1 MEHTPFELPRVR
13 TLLLNATP
21 RLLEGIVLPVAV
33 FLGALRLLGV
43 TGAVV
48 AGLGVAYLAIGWRL
62 ATRRPV
68 PGILAL
74 GALTLTARSVLMVL
88 TGSTVVYFLQPT
100 LSTALVA
107 VALAISV
114 PARRPLAERLARD
127 FCPLPPDVLAHLA
140 LRRFFER
147 ITLLWSAV
155 QVLNA
160 SVTIWLLLTES
171 VGTFVVTKTI
181 VSLALTA
188 GAIAVSIVSFQ
199 RCMQDHPT
207 GDRPSRPEAQATSG

>member
-1 MEHTPFELPRVR
+1 MR
-13 TLLLNATP
+13 TLLRTAAP
-21 RLLEGIVLPVAV
+21 RIFEGVILPLAV
-33 FLGALRLLGV
+33 FLGALKVLGV
-43 TGAVV
+43 TGAVI
-48 AGLGVAYLAIGWRL
+48 AGLGVAYAAVGLRL
-62 ATRRPV
+62 ATRRKV

-74 GALTLTARSVLMVL
+74 GALTLTARSVLMLL

-107 VALAISV
+107 CALALSV

-160 SVTIWLLLTES
+160 AVTVWLLLTES
-171 VGTFVVTKTI
+171 VGTFVLAKTVI
-181 VSLALTA
+181 SLTLTA

-199 RCMQDHPT
+199 RCMRDHLPVH
-207 GDRPSRPEAQATSG
+207 SGVRAHQG

>member
-1 MEHTPFELPRVR
+1 MDTTPFELPRVR
-13 TLLLNATP
+13 TLLWNAAP
-21 RLLEGIVLPVAV
+21 RIFEGVVLPLAV
-33 FLGALRLLGV
+33 FLAALRLLGV
-43 TGAVV
+43 AGAVI
-48 AGLGVAYLAIGWRL
+48 AGLGVAYLAVGWRL
-62 ATRRPV
+62 ATRRKV

-74 GALTLTARSVLMVL
+74 GALTLTARSVLMLL

-100 LSTALVA
+100 LSTALVGL
-107 VALAISV
+107 ALAISV

-160 SVTIWLLLTES
+160 VVTIWLLLTES
-171 VGTFVVTKTI
+171 VGTFVVIRTAI
-181 VSLALTA
+181 SLALTG
-188 GAIAVSIVSFQ
+188 GAIAASVVSFQ
-199 RCMQDHPT
+199 RCMRDHPLAH
-207 GDRPSRPEAQATSG
+207 REAHAPQG

>member
-1 MEHTPFELPRVR
+1 MEHAPFELPRVR
-13 TLLLNATP
+13 TLLLNAAP
-21 RLLEGIVLPVAV
+21 RILEGVVLPVAV
-33 FLGALRLLGV
+33 FLVALRLLGV

-48 AGLGVAYLAIGWRL
+48 AGLGVAYLAIGWRI
-62 ATRRPV
+62 ATHRKI

-74 GALTLTARSVLMVL
+74 GALTLTARSVLMLL

-107 VALAISV
+107 GALAISV
-114 PARRPLAERLARD
+114 PIRKPLAERLARD

-155 QVLNA
+155 QILNA
-160 SVTIWLLLTES
+160 GITVWLLLTES
-171 VGTFVVTKTI
+171 VGTFVVAKTAS
-181 VSLALTA
+181 SLALTA
-188 GAIAVSIVSFQ
+188 LAIAVSIVSFQ
-199 RCMQDHPT
+199 RCMRDH
-207 GDRPSRPEAQATSG
+207 GVHATQG